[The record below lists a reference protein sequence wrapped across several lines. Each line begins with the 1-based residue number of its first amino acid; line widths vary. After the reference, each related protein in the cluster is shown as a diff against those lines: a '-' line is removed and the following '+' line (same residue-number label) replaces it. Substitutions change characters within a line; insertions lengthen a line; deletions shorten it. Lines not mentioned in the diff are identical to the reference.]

1 MAWHILM
8 QGHLQLLSLMWC
20 QAIYNLWL
28 LYCIEMGILGGCEC
42 LAALVG
48 ADGLAY
54 LGARPSAAP
63 EFDVVPSHLQ
73 PLTDQDA
80 C

>member
-1 MAWHILM
+1 MF
-8 QGHLQLLSLMWC
+8 GSL
-20 QAIYNLWL
+20 A
-28 LYCIEMGILGGCEC
+28 
-42 LAALVG
+42 G

-63 EFDVVPSHLQ
+63 KFDVVPSHLQ